1 MTLKIVSNDSMKEV
15 HSVRLDDGVI
25 TIIAIEDGS
34 DVTIKEMEKLFPDF
48 ENIMKQA
55 ETTEGLLSSLQQ
67 TNDNYVWAHVSGKL

>member
-34 DVTIKEMEKLFPDF
+34 DVTIKEMEKQQLQ
-48 ENIMKQA
+48 NV
-55 ETTEGLLSSLQQ
+55 SSAIK
-67 TNDNYVWAHVSGKL
+67 D